1 MILNK
6 TGKNILVL
14 VGIFDGHIP
23 GIIEIIKDLKS
34 LGHNVTCYVLDKYEK
49 RLKLTGA
56 RLITYSVGEIK
67 LPPMAPEIAR
77 IAFTFSK
84 CCDIILERGLKSE
97 EKYDYLLYDSFFD
110 GKEINKI
117 FKIPNIIAVYCF
129 PIGEMTEFFKGS
141 IENRSRS
148 LIPINKKYNLNLRD
162 FLFMHYS
169 GDAKYKLMLTSKL
182 FHIQSN
188 RIDDSFFFIGPSIE
202 ERPIDNSFTFK
213 KDENKKLIYIC
224 LGTVFNNNLEFF
236 KNCIE
241 AFRNSKEFQIILSI
255 GKNLNVKDLGDLPEN
270 IFAFNYVPQLQV
282 LKQTDIFI
290 THGGINSINEAI
302 LLKNLPLIVIPQEA
316 DQFDN
321 AKQIEKYGAGI
332 ALGNKTINQEI
343 LKESVLKILKD
354 IDKYK
359 NGVETISKS
368 FKESREERKK
378 VFEKLFS

>member
-1 MILNK
+1 MLNR

-14 VGIFDGHIP
+14 VGVFDGHIP
-23 GIIEIIKDLKS
+23 GIIEVIKDLKS
-34 LGHNVTCYVLDKYEK
+34 LGHNLTCYVLDKYEE

-56 RLITYSVGEIK
+56 RLITYSTGEIV
-67 LPPMAPEIAR
+67 LPPNVPEFAR
-77 IAFTFSK
+77 FSFFFSK
-84 CCDIILERGLKSE
+84 NYDLILESGLKSK

-110 GKEINKI
+110 GNEINKI

-129 PIGEMTEFFKGS
+129 PIGEMTEFIKVTF
-141 IENRSRS
+141 ENRSRP
-148 LIPINKKYNLNLRD
+148 LIPINKKYNLNLKD
-162 FLFMHYS
+162 FLFSHYS

-188 RIDDSFFFIGPSIE
+188 KIDNSFYFIGPSIE

-213 KDENKKLIYIC
+213 KDEKKKLIYIC

-236 KNCIE
+236 KICIE
-241 AFRNSKEFQIILSI
+241 AFRNLKEFQIILSI
-255 GKNLNVKDLGDLPEN
+255 GKNLNVKDLGELPEN
-270 IFAFNYVPQLQV
+270 ILAFNYVPQLQV

-302 LLKNLPLIVIPQEA
+302 LLNNLSLIVIPQEF

-332 ALGNKTINQEI
+332 ALDNKDINPEI
-343 LKESVLKILKD
+343 LKKSVFKILED

-359 NGVETISKS
+359 RGIETISKS
-368 FKESREERKK
+368 FKDAREERKK
-378 VFEKLFS
+378 VFEKLIS

>member
-1 MILNK
+1 MMNK

-14 VGIFDGHIP
+14 VGIFDGHVA

-67 LPPMAPEIAR
+67 LPPNFPEFAINTL
-77 IAFTFSK
+77 TFGKS
-84 CCDIILERGLKSE
+84 CDIILERGLKSE

-110 GKEINKI
+110 GEEINKI
-117 FKIPNIIAVYCF
+117 FKIPTIIAVYSF
-129 PIGEMTEFFKGS
+129 PVGEMTEYAKGS
-141 IENRSRS
+141 IQNRTRP
-148 LIPINKKYNLNLRD
+148 LIPVNKKYNLNLRD
-162 FLFMHYS
+162 FIFIHYS

-202 ERPIDNSFTFK
+202 ERPTDNSFTFK

-224 LGTVFNNNLEFF
+224 LGTVFNDNLEFF

-241 AFRNSKEFQIILSI
+241 TFRNSKEFQIILSI
-255 GKNLNVKDLGDLPEN
+255 GKMLNVKDLGELPEN

-302 LLKNLPLIVIPQEA
+302 FLNNIPLIVIPQEM

-332 ALGNKTINQEI
+332 ALDSKNINPEI
-343 LKESVLKILKD
+343 LKESLFKIMGN

-359 NGVETISKS
+359 SGTETISKS
-368 FKESREERKK
+368 FKEAREERKK
-378 VFEKLFS
+378 LFKKLFDE

>member
-1 MILNK
+1 MNK

-14 VGIFDGHIP
+14 VGIFDGHVS

-67 LPPMAPEIAR
+67 LPPMVPEIAK
-77 IAFTFSK
+77 ISFTFSK
-84 CCDIILERGLKSE
+84 CCDIILESGLKSE

-110 GKEINKI
+110 GNEINKI
-117 FKIPNIIAVYCF
+117 FKIPNIIAVYIF
-129 PIGEMTEFFKGS
+129 PIGEMTEHLKGS
-141 IENRSRS
+141 NENRSRA

-162 FLFMHYS
+162 FLFIHYS
-169 GDAKYKLMLTSKL
+169 GDAKYKLTLTSKL
-182 FHIQSN
+182 FQIQSN

-213 KDENKKLIYIC
+213 KDEKKKLIYIS
-224 LGTVFNNNLEFF
+224 LGTIFNNNLEFF

-255 GKNLNVKDLGDLPEN
+255 GKILKVKDLGDLPEN
-270 IFAFNYVPQLQV
+270 IFVFNYVPQLQV
-282 LKQTDIFI
+282 LKQADIFI

-302 LLKNLPLIVIPQEA
+302 LLKNLPLIVIPQEI

-321 AKQIEKYGAGI
+321 AKLIEKYGAGI
-332 ALGNKTINQEI
+332 VLDNKTINQEI
-343 LKESVLKILKD
+343 IKESVLKILKD

-368 FKESREERKK
+368 FKEAREERKK
-378 VFEKLFS
+378 VFEKLFG

>member
-1 MILNK
+1 
-6 TGKNILVL
+6 
-14 VGIFDGHIP
+14 
-23 GIIEIIKDLKS
+23 
-34 LGHNVTCYVLDKYEK
+34 
-49 RLKLTGA
+49 
-56 RLITYSVGEIK
+56 
-67 LPPMAPEIAR
+67 
-77 IAFTFSK
+77 
-84 CCDIILERGLKSE
+84 
-97 EKYDYLLYDSFFD
+97 
-110 GKEINKI
+110 
-117 FKIPNIIAVYCF
+117 
-129 PIGEMTEFFKGS
+129 
-141 IENRSRS
+141 
-148 LIPINKKYNLNLRD
+148 
-162 FLFMHYS
+162 
-169 GDAKYKLMLTSKL
+169 MLTSKL

-188 RIDDSFFFIGPSIE
+188 RIDDSFFFICPSIE

-270 IFAFNYVPQLQV
+270 IFALNYVPQLQV

-332 ALGNKTINQEI
+332 ALDNKTINQEI

-368 FKESREERKK
+368 FKEAREERKK